1 MSKERFIL
9 QPSRKPG
16 FWVATDTEHG
26 IVITFR
32 EHEFNDTQKVT
43 LLGGDT
49 FDSDEEAMKVATY
62 LREIADWLAKEHYN
76 VAMPSVVIQRKTMGA
91 SIRSLRMHR
100 GLTQEELAQKAG
112 ITRANLA
119 SIEAG
124 KYSAGLDVLN
134 KIANAMGVKVEI
146 M

>member
-9 QPSRKPG
+9 QPSHKPG

-32 EHEFNDTQKVT
+32 EHEFNETQKIT
-43 LLGGDT
+43 LLDGDT
-49 FDSDEEAMKVATY
+49 FDSDEDAIKVATY
-62 LREIADWLAKEHYN
+62 LREIADWLAKEHYS
-76 VAMPSVVIQRKTMGA
+76 VAMPSLIIQRQNMGA
-91 SIRSLRMHR
+91 SIRSMRMRR
-100 GLTQEELAQKAG
+100 GLSLEQLAQKAG
-112 ITRANLA
+112 ITRANLT

-134 KIANAMGVKVEI
+134 KIANALGVKVEI
-146 M
+146 R